1 MGESPGHKGST
12 ALVDSTLRAMGFDIL
27 YTSNRNTQTQSEE
40 SNSKMKFDQKKREA
54 ERLQKLLESQ
64 ERLRSKPKKDDKKS
78 GSNDY
83 TVQGNKEEYDLGK
96 DKSKPKQ
103 KTTSSGSSKKK
114 NKKSS

>member
-1 MGESPGHKGST
+1 
-12 ALVDSTLRAMGFDIL
+12 MGFDIL

-83 TVQGNKEEYDLGK
+83 TVQGNNEEYDLDKVLADLGE

>member
-1 MGESPGHKGST
+1 
-12 ALVDSTLRAMGFDIL
+12 MGFDIL

-83 TVQGNKEEYDLGK
+83 TVQGNKEEYDLDKVLADLGE

-103 KTTSSGSSKKK
+103 KITSSGSSKKK

>member
-1 MGESPGHKGST
+1 
-12 ALVDSTLRAMGFDIL
+12 MGFDIL

-83 TVQGNKEEYDLGK
+83 TVQGNKEEYDL
-96 DKSKPKQ
+96 DKVLADLGEDKLKPKQ